1 MKLNGRSGLSSAAFP
16 IVAQY
21 SNCEVIERCSTFDLV
36 LASLAKL
43 SEMRITVLMLQYVA
57 FCSYLSILFCL
68 THKMRHAMRKTK
80 AQHGGAKWRC
90 LNRLVRWFRD
100 VRDIRACKEILWN
113 ELDQDRDETESLRTL
128 TTVAANGL
136 YWSRKDSSANVKMWH
151 RLPGAPLRNRVKG
164 CNQKGHFDSGRVAGC
179 PPPSCSAWQLLRGE
193 QFVIWPRMP
202 DLAE

>member
-1 MKLNGRSGLSSAAFP
+1 MLSLHLNRFVLNHRLRRCTHIFSLLLFSDLCQSVPSVVHSIFFP
-16 IVAQY
+16 I
-21 SNCEVIERCSTFDLV
+21 S
-36 LASLAKL
+36 
-43 SEMRITVLMLQYVA
+43 
-57 FCSYLSILFCL
+57 
-68 THKMRHAMRKTK
+68 HKMRHAMRKTK

-136 YWSRKDSSANVKMWH
+136 YWYRKDSSANVKMWH